1 MDEKELERLYN
12 AVNSKFDI
20 GDYNTFRTRMQTPED
35 RKKFYDVVGSKGFD
49 LGQYPFYEERLSGVK
64 KKKIPTLAL
73 LLWEVVYRKIRL
85 LKTLYKNI

>member
-1 MDEKELERLYN
+1 MDEKELQRLYN

-49 LGQYPFYEERLSGVK
+49 LGQYPFYEERL
-64 KKKIPTLAL
+64 
-73 LLWEVVYRKIRL
+73 
-85 LKTLYKNI
+85 